1 MNLFRRLWTALFPPK
16 VEWKPTGIRYTHQ
29 GFDQSK
35 GSAAYQKSLTR
46 TPSGSP
52 LRLKDTPTSRPDN
65 VRAMNRKAL

>member
-1 MNLFRRLWTALFPPK
+1 MIGWLFRLWRDRPDPHAVMQTPVVK
-16 VEWKPTGIRYTHQ
+16 IS
-29 GFDQSK
+29 GFDPSK